1 MGHQGSA
8 ALPLALRLPG
18 VRLEVLETVVLLG
31 DTQPNEPDSQGGG
44 GAVRRHMDNILTYYQ
59 RPVANSMSE
68 GLNSKIQKI
77 KSWLAAS
84 ATPSTS
90 RRRPTS
96 TAEGSI
102 CTHANP
108 GSDDKN
114 FLTAAAGEGHW
125 SGTLRGARR
134 SWGGANEW

>member
-1 MGHQGSA
+1 MSHQRSA
-8 ALPLALRLPG
+8 ALPLALRLSG

-31 DTQPNEPDSQGGG
+31 DTQPTEPDSQGGG
-44 GAVRRHMDNILTYYQ
+44 GAVRRHMDNTPTYYQ
-59 RPVANSMSE
+59 RPLANSMSE

-77 KSWLAAS
+77 KSWIAAS

-90 RRRPTS
+90 RRRSTS

-108 GSDDKN
+108 GSADKN
-114 FLTAAAGEGHW
+114 FLTAAAGEGH
-125 SGTLRGARR
+125 
-134 SWGGANEW
+134 